1 LTALAGSAINLPV
14 TQYFGDRI
22 RELRNEKDL
31 SLRDLAKLIGVSAPF
46 LTDVENRRRY
56 PADDTLAK
64 LAVALGT
71 TVEDLKTYDNR
82 PPTKELT
89 ELADEDVGY
98 AFAFRRIVDSVKTR
112 GLSPQEVERQ
122 FFASEDP
129 SEGTRRILTGEK
141 PNENEK

>member
-1 LTALAGSAINLPV
+1 M

-56 PADDTLAK
+56 PAEDTLAK
-64 LAVALGT
+64 LVVALGT

-98 AFAFRRIVDSVKTR
+98 AFAFRRIMDSVKSR
-112 GLSPQEVERQ
+112 GLSPQELERQ

-129 SEGTRRILTGEK
+129 SEGTRRILNGEK